1 VNIVR
6 RGDIVFVQGKGI
18 VSSIVRCFDRGTF
31 SHCAIAVSDVRVIEA
46 NYDTKV
52 AVRPLER
59 DKCNV
64 IEVIDLGLTNEQRRS
79 VYSASMKYIGKRYDY
94 AQILWYVL
102 RKIFHLKGR
111 NKFNNPNHMICSEL
125 VFLVLDEIGALKDLG
140 IKESIDR
147 GIDLT
152 PNEIYDLVKY
162 VSTK

>member
-6 RGDIVFVQGKGI
+6 RGDIVFVQSKGLISKLIRFFDKGKY
-18 VSSIVRCFDRGTF
+18 
-31 SHCAIAVSDVRVIEA
+31 SHCSIAVSDSRVIEA
-46 NYDTKV
+46 NYDTRV
-52 AVRPLER
+52 AVRPLEKNR
-59 DKCNV
+59 CNI
-64 IEVIDLGLTNEQRRS
+64 IEVVDLGLKPEQRRS
-79 VYSASMKYIGKRYDY
+79 IYNESMKYVGKRYDY
-94 AQILWYVL
+94 VQILWYVL
-102 RKIFHLKGR
+102 RKVFHLKGR

-152 PNEIYDLVKY
+152 PNELYDLVKY

>member
-1 VNIVR
+1 MR

-18 VSSIVRCFDRGTF
+18 ISSFVRYFDRGTF
-31 SHCAIAVSDVRVIEA
+31 SHCAIAVSDSRVIEA

-52 AVRPLER
+52 AVRPLEK

-64 IEVIDLGLTNEQRRS
+64 IEVIDLGLKPEQRRNI
-79 VYSASMKYIGKRYDY
+79 YNASMKYVGKRYDY
-94 AQILWYVL
+94 TQILWYVL
-102 RKIFHLKGR
+102 RKVFHLKGR
-111 NKFNNPNHMICSEL
+111 NRFNNPNHMICSEL
-125 VFLVLDEIGALKDLG
+125 VFLVLDEIGALKDLE

-152 PNEIYDLVKY
+152 PNELYDLVKY